1 MRLLAMSATYSI
13 LFAKP
18 YSLEARLKQI
28 EYAMALVASVTPNKV
43 PIISMPSVQIMS
55 GLFDFEALCYDSL
68 IVLEGVVLHLDL
80 RSPA

>member
-28 EYAMALVASVTPNKV
+28 EYAMALVASVTPNKI
-43 PIISMPSVQIMS
+43 PNYQ
-55 GLFDFEALCYDSL
+55 
-68 IVLEGVVLHLDL
+68 HN
-80 RSPA
+80 